1 MEETNLNKPTLD
13 VAEILAPSALNI
25 SPGYLQL
32 GEKYVRTI
40 FLTTYPRYLHTNWF
54 SPIVNLD
61 RVTDISIT
69 VIPKNTAT
77 VLKQL
82 RDQLARLQ
90 SQAMEETSR
99 GKVRDP
105 VLDTAIGDIED
116 LRDRLQ
122 QGTEKFFELGV
133 YITFYE
139 NSLKELD
146 EAEAKIRNL
155 LEYQLVVAKQATF
168 RMLEGFISTSP
179 LNDDRL
185 NVHTSLNTQPISSL
199 FPFVSYD
206 LTSNTGILYGINTH
220 NNSLVLFD
228 RFSLEN
234 ANAVVF
240 GKSGGGKSYTIK
252 LEILRSLV
260 LGTQVVVIDPEDEY
274 KYLSETVGGSVI
286 RISINSD
293 QHINPFDLPVPHEG
307 ESSGDVFNSHIL
319 NVAGLIKLLLGE
331 LTPQEDSILDEAL
344 IQTYAIKDITPD
356 TNFSSMPPPVLS
368 DLQSVLEGMTGAES
382 MATRLRKFTQGTFAG
397 FLNRPTNV
405 PLDNQLIVF
414 GIRDMEEELR
424 PVAMYLVLNF
434 VWTQIRRDVR
444 KRILVV
450 DEAWWLMKYPVGADF
465 LFNIAKRGRKYYV
478 GLTTITQDI
487 PDFMGTPQG
496 KSIVTNSSM
505 QILMKQ
511 SPAAIEVI
519 KDAFNLT
526 DAEKYYLLEARVGF
540 GLFFLGQNHIGI
552 RVVASYAEDQVITS
566 DPRQLLEIEKAKEE
580 WAKLTS

>member
-1 MEETNLNKPTLD
+1 M
-13 VAEILAPSALNI
+13 IAPSALSVTPN
-25 SPGYLQL
+25 YLQI
-32 GEKYVRTI
+32 GEKYSRTV
-40 FLTTYPRYLHTNWF
+40 FLATFPRFLHTNWF
-54 SPIVNLD
+54 SPVVNFD
-61 RVTDISIT
+61 RVFQIAIY
-69 VIPKNTAT
+69 VVPKNTAT

-90 SQAMEETSR
+90 AQAMEEQSG

-105 VLDTAIGDIED
+105 MLETAMGDIEV
-116 LRDRLQ
+116 LRDKLQ
-122 QGTEKFFELGV
+122 QGTDKFFDLGV

-139 NSLKELD
+139 DTVKALD
-146 EAEAKIRNL
+146 ETEAKFKSM
-155 LEYQLVVAKQATF
+155 LEYQLVFARPAVF
-168 RMLEGFISTSP
+168 RMLEGFISTLP

-185 NVHTSLNTQPISSL
+185 SVYSALNTEPISSI

-206 LTSNTGILYGINTH
+206 LTSNSGILYGVNTH

-228 RFSLEN
+228 RFNLEN

-252 LEILRSLV
+252 LEILRSMIM
-260 LGTQVVVIDPEDEY
+260 GTQVFVLDPENEY
-274 KYLSETVGGSVI
+274 KFLAETVGGTTVK
-286 RISINSD
+286 ISINSD
-293 QHINPFDLPVPHEG
+293 QHINPFDLPSPKEG
-307 ESSGDVFNSHIL
+307 ESTMDIFNSHIL
-319 NVAGLIKLLLGE
+319 NLAGLMKLLLGD
-331 LTPQEDSILDEAL
+331 LSPQEDAILDEAL

-356 TNFSSMPPPVLS
+356 TDFSDKQPPIMS
-368 DLQSVLEGMTGAES
+368 DLQSVLDGLTGADS

-397 FLNRPTNV
+397 FLNQPTNV
-405 PLDNQLIVF
+405 SLENQLIVF

-434 VWTQIRRDVR
+434 LWTQVRREL
-444 KRILVV
+444 KRRVLVV

-487 PDFMGTPQG
+487 PDFMGIPQG
-496 KSIVTNSSM
+496 KAIVTNSSM

-511 SPAAIEVI
+511 SPAAIDVV
-519 KDAFNLT
+519 KDTFNLT

-540 GLFFLGQNHIGI
+540 GLFFLGASHVGI
-552 RVVASYAEDQVITS
+552 RVTASYTEDQIVTS
-566 DPRQLLEIEKAKEE
+566 DPKQILEIEKAKQELAE
-580 WAKLTS
+580 LNAS